1 MRFTSSVI
9 LPSHIHTETHNTF
22 VSVPKTHITVCNTV
36 YFPEISMR
44 FLVLPILGLV
54 FSVFVIYRRFTVMRT
69 VYSNLN
75 YIPNKQCENK
85 LCSRIHPEYYKSLII
100 FGIFG
105 GIGTLVPFLIL
116 GITLYL
122 VMLILKNALFLCNL
136 MR

>member
-9 LPSHIHTETHNTF
+9 LPSHIHTETQNTF

-54 FSVFVIYRRFTVMRT
+54 FSVFVIYRRFTVMRA

-75 YIPNKQCENK
+75 YTPNKQCENK

-105 GIGTLVPFLIL
+105 GTGALIPFLIL

-122 VMLILKNALFLCNL
+122 VMLVLKKFFIF
-136 MR
+136 M